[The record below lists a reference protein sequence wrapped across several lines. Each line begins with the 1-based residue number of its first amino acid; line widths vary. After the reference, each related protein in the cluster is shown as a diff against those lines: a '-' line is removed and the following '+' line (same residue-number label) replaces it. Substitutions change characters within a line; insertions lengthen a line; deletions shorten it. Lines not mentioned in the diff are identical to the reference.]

1 MTDERAPSDAAC
13 IIPFA
18 SACTYEGA
26 ELQPPV
32 SAIRRPFR
40 VERDAVPDL
49 SRSPRSNN
57 IRRSVRVGFGLHD
70 LRRREVAWQTKG
82 DEIVQWKSQSVS
94 GFDSKHAFDSAP
106 GQIGQRPLVKTI
118 KRYFGWTF
126 GLPPGLPGGGI
137 TGVFPASG
145 VGAFIPASMSG
156 GQITPFVWPSFS
168 LNV

>member
-126 GLPPGLPGGGI
+126 GFRAAGRRDHRRLPRVRRRRFHSCI
-137 TGVFPASG
+137 D
-145 VGAFIPASMSG
+145 VGRADHTVRLAELFA
-156 GQITPFVWPSFS
+156 
-168 LNV
+168 